1 MADDVKE
8 DWPIG
13 LIIAVPHAWRGESL
27 WDDIRDQTQ
36 DRIGAELRA
45 MYTNLL
51 RQPLPPALERLVRQI
66 KTRSETLPHEC

>member
-66 KTRSETLPHEC
+66 KARSETLPHEC

>member
-66 KTRSETLPHEC
+66 KMRSETLPHEC

>member
-27 WDDIRDQTQ
+27 WDDIRVQTQ
-36 DRIGAELRA
+36 DRIGADLRA
-45 MYTNLL
+45 MYADFL
-51 RQPLPPALERLVRQI
+51 RQPLSPALERLVHQI
-66 KTRSETLPHEC
+66 ETRSETLPHEC